1 MTLKLACVMLGYW
14 LGDPPVPSSA
24 MIGLV
29 PSAPF
34 MAAYSSRW
42 NCSESYSPPFGSF
55 TWLQRM
61 IDGWLRSRSVSAR
74 AWATM
79 LARPALKSCGPPEP
93 RMAVS
98 SMIIRPSSSAVS
110 SMYGLA
116 GSWWIRTVLKLS
128 RR

>member
-1 MTLKLACVMLGYW
+1 MTLKLACVMVGYR
-14 LGDPPVPSSA
+14 LGDAPGATST

-29 PSAPF
+29 PSAAF
-34 MAAYSSRW
+34 TAAYRSRW
-42 NCSESYSPPFGSF
+42 NCSESESARFGSL

-79 LARPALKSCGPPEP
+79 LARPALKSCALPAP

-98 SMIIRPSSSAVS
+98 SMIIRPSSSATS

-116 GSWWIRTVLKLS
+116 GSWWMRTTLKLS